1 MSKIWTLIK
10 REYKETVFKKSFI
23 FMTLLTPLLMIAM
36 GVVPSLLMNL
46 ENEVQVKFNVMDQ
59 SGFVYPKMT
68 ALLSDTLK
76 NGEPKYVFNNILN
89 LESDLGHILE
99 EQKML
104 IQKEKIDGLILI
116 PADAVEKGKIELYAK
131 NVADYSQNRTLRQTI
146 GKIVIDHR
154 IVDSGLDP
162 ELVAK
167 LSTPLEMTTIKI
179 TKEGKEAK
187 RGFIDEYFSTFIFI
201 LILYMTL
208 IVHGSTIM
216 RSIIQEKSSRIIE
229 VLLGSANPFQLMA
242 GKIIGH
248 GSVGLTQ
255 YVIWSVFGILML
267 LYGGNVMPMSEKYF
281 SFSPSI
287 FIYFII
293 FYLLGYL
300 FYSALFSAIGSITN
314 SDQEAQQLIF
324 PVIMFLVVPLM
335 MLGFMVKSPNSS
347 IITIMSLIPFFSPIM
362 MFGRINISNPPFIE
376 IAGSVIILILSTT
389 LVIWIV
395 SKIFRV
401 GILMYGKRP
410 TFPEIIKWFSY
421 K

>member
-1 MSKIWTLIK
+1 MNKIWALIK
-10 REYKETVFKKSFI
+10 REYKETVLKKSFI

-36 GVVPSLLMNL
+36 GVVPSLLMTL
-46 ENEVQVKFNVMDQ
+46 ENEVQVKFNVIDQ
-59 SGFVYPKMT
+59 SGFVYPKLT
-68 ALLSDTLK
+68 AQLSDTLK
-76 NGEPKYVFNNILN
+76 NGEPKYVFHNIAN
-89 LESDLGHILE
+89 SEAEFEQILE

-104 IQKEKIDGLILI
+104 IQKEEIDGLILI

-131 NVADYSQNRTLRQTI
+131 NVADYSQNRTLRNTI
-146 GKIVIDHR
+146 GKIVINHR
-154 IVDSGLDP
+154 IVGSGLDP

-167 LSTPLEMTTIKI
+167 LSTPLEMKTIKI
-179 TKEGKEAK
+179 TKEGKEAE

-208 IVHGSTIM
+208 ILQGSTIM

-255 YVIWSVFGILML
+255 YVIWSAFGILML

-281 SFSPSI
+281 NFSPSI
-287 FIYFII
+287 FIYFIV

-324 PVIMFLVVPLM
+324 PVIMFLIVPLM

-376 IAGSVIILILSTT
+376 IAGSILILIVSTIV
-389 LVIWIV
+389 VIWIV